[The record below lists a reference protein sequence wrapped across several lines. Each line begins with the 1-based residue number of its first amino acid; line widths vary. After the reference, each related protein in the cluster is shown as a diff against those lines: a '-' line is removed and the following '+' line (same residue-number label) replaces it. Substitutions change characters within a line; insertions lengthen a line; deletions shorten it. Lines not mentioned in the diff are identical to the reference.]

1 MYDRSSRGVG
11 WIAFSSAVLIVG
23 GAFAVIDGLMAV
35 YRARFFSSTAV
46 YAFSDLK
53 TWGWIVFGLGV
64 AAIVS
69 GIAVLSGRGW
79 ARWLG
84 VGVAGLNAVGQL
96 LFAQAYPLWSLI
108 IIGIDIAVIYGL
120 TAHGSDL
127 RAYEGVSSVQT
138 PQRSETAS
146 GQEKLVDASEREERE
161 SRAA

>member
-1 MYDRSSRGVG
+1 MDARSSRGAG

-23 GAFAVIDGLMAV
+23 GAFGVIDGLMAV
-35 YRARFFSSTAV
+35 YRARFFSTSAV
-46 YAFSDLK
+46 FAFSDLRA
-53 TWGWIVFGLGV
+53 WGWIVFGLGL
-64 AAIVS
+64 AAVVS
-69 GIAVLSGRGW
+69 GFAVLSGREW

-120 TAHGSDL
+120 TAHGSQV
-127 RAYEGVSSVQT
+127 RGAETTRSVET
-138 PQRSETAS
+138 PQRGETTS
-146 GQEKLVDASEREERE
+146 RRETLTDASDRE

>member
-1 MYDRSSRGVG
+1 MDARTSRGVG

-23 GAFAVIDGLMAV
+23 GAFGVIDGLMAV
-35 YRARFFSSTAV
+35 YRSRFFSSSAV

-64 AAIVS
+64 AAVVS
-69 GIAVLSGRGW
+69 GIAVLSGREW

-108 IIGIDIAVIYGL
+108 IIGVDIAVIYGL
-120 TAHGSDL
+120 TAYGSQISSE
-127 RAYEGVSSVQT
+127 AASSVET
-138 PQRSETAS
+138 PGRVETTMRRETPTEAS
-146 GQEKLVDASEREERE
+146 ERE